1 MLYMTKSKTHIRKN
15 KTRKNKTQSN
25 KKQDYVVAIP
35 SFQRSEVI
43 VKKTLET
50 LKKGGVPDKC
60 IHIFVANEAERV
72 AYANETE
79 RVAYAN
85 ETERVAYAN
94 TNAPIK
100 IVVGV
105 KGITEQRRF
114 IVKYFA
120 EGTRIFSIDDDVEKF
135 LRLSR
140 DGQKLVDFKQ
150 GDLDRFIR
158 KAFAA
163 IEARNLFIWGVY
175 PMRYAYFMKHNVTT
189 DLRLILGTAY
199 GFICRHDKDL
209 VPTVGEKED
218 YENTI
223 RHYLKDGGVLR
234 YNDICLKTI
243 YHSPGG
249 LGKLNEDRLRAN
261 AVAAAQLHK
270 TYPDLMTVFKRPN
283 GMTEI
288 KLRRGD
294 TPRHPNEANNGTP
307 Q

>member
-1 MLYMTKSKTHIRKN
+1 MSLTKSKTPIRKN
-15 KTRKNKTQSN
+15 KTRKART
-25 KKQDYVVAIP
+25 QDYVVAIP

-50 LKKGGVPDKC
+50 LRKGGVPDKC
-60 IHIFVANEAERV
+60 IHIFVANEAERA
-72 AYANETE
+72 AYANEAE
-79 RVAYAN
+79 RLAYRDS
-85 ETERVAYAN
+85 T
-94 TNAPIK
+94 TSIK

-105 KGITEQRRF
+105 KGITEQRKF

-120 EGTRIFSIDDDVEKF
+120 EGTHVFSIDDDVEKF

-150 GDLDRFIR
+150 GDLDRFIK

-223 RHYLKDGGVLR
+223 RHYLKDGGVMR

-249 LGKLNEDRLRAN
+249 LGKLTEERLHAN
-261 AVAAAQLHK
+261 AVAAAQLQK
-270 TYPDLMTVFKRPN
+270 MYPDLMTVFKRPN

-288 KLRRGD
+288 KLVKASK
-294 TPRHPNEANNGTP
+294 NA
-307 Q
+307 

>member
-1 MLYMTKSKTHIRKN
+1 MSLTKSKTPIRKN
-15 KTRKNKTQSN
+15 KTRKVRTH
-25 KKQDYVVAIP
+25 DYVVAIP

-50 LKKGGVPDKC
+50 LRKGGVPEKC
-60 IHIFVANEAERV
+60 IHIFVANE
-72 AYANETE
+72 TE
-79 RVAYAN
+79 RAAYSAN
-85 ETERVAYAN
+85 ITS
-94 TNAPIK
+94 IK

-120 EGTRIFSIDDDVEKF
+120 EGTRVFSIDDDVEKF

-140 DGQKLVDFKQ
+140 DGQKLVDFKK
-150 GDLDRFIR
+150 GDLDRFIK
-158 KAFAA
+158 KAFDKA
-163 IEARNLFIWGVY
+163 EAHKLFIWGVY

-234 YNDICLKTI
+234 FNDICLKTI

-249 LGKLNEDRLRAN
+249 LGKLTEERLYAN
-261 AVAAAQLHK
+261 AVAAAQLQK

-288 KLRRGD
+288 KLRGRGD
-294 TPRHPNEANNGTP
+294 TPIR
-307 Q
+307 

>member
-1 MLYMTKSKTHIRKN
+1 MSLTKSKTPIRKN
-15 KTRKNKTQSN
+15 KTRKVRTH
-25 KKQDYVVAIP
+25 DYVVAIP

-50 LKKGGVPDKC
+50 LKKGGVPEKC
-60 IHIFVANEAERV
+60 IHIFVANETEHA
-72 AYANETE
+72 AYASTTS
-79 RVAYAN
+79 VK
-85 ETERVAYAN
+85 V
-94 TNAPIK
+94 
-100 IVVGV
+100 VVGV
-105 KGITEQRRF
+105 KGITEQRKF

-140 DGQKLVDFKQ
+140 DGQKLVDFKK
-150 GDLDRFIR
+150 GDLDRFIK
-158 KAFAA
+158 KAFDKA
-163 IEARNLFIWGVY
+163 EANNLFIWGVY

-234 YNDICLKTI
+234 FNDICLKTI

-249 LGKLNEDRLRAN
+249 LGKLTEERLRAN
-261 AVAAAQLHK
+261 AIAAAQLKK
-270 TYPDLMTVFKRPN
+270 TYPELMTVFKRPN

-288 KLRRGD
+288 KLRGRA
-294 TPRHPNEANNGTP
+294 PRPPEG
-307 Q
+307 

>member
-1 MLYMTKSKTHIRKN
+1 MSLTKSKTPIRKN
-15 KTRKNKTQSN
+15 KTRKTRT
-25 KKQDYVVAIP
+25 QDYVVAIP

-50 LKKGGVPDKC
+50 LRKGGVPDKC
-60 IHIFVANEAERV
+60 IHIFVANEAERA
-72 AYANETE
+72 AYSNSLS
-79 RVAYAN
+79 
-85 ETERVAYAN
+85 N
-94 TNAPIK
+94 TSIK

-105 KGITEQRRF
+105 KGITEQRKF

-120 EGTRIFSIDDDVEKF
+120 EGTHIFSIDDDVEKF

-150 GDLDRFIR
+150 GDLDKFIK

-223 RHYLKDGGVLR
+223 RHYLKDGGVMR

-249 LGKLNEDRLRAN
+249 LGKLTEERLHAN
-261 AVAAAQLHK
+261 AVAAAQLQK
-270 TYPDLMTVFKRPN
+270 MYPDLMTTFKRPN
-283 GMTEI
+283 GMTEVKLI
-288 KLRRGD
+288 KASK
-294 TPRHPNEANNGTP
+294 NA
-307 Q
+307 

>member
-1 MLYMTKSKTHIRKN
+1 MSLTKSKTPIRKN
-15 KTRKNKTQSN
+15 KTRKVRTH
-25 KKQDYVVAIP
+25 DYVVAIP

-50 LKKGGVPDKC
+50 LKKGGVPEKC
-60 IHIFVANEAERV
+60 IHIFVANETERA
-72 AYANETE
+72 AYAAKNCSNKTS
-79 RVAYAN
+79 
-85 ETERVAYAN
+85 
-94 TNAPIK
+94 IK

-105 KGITEQRRF
+105 KGITEQRKF

-120 EGTRIFSIDDDVEKF
+120 EGTRVFSIDDDVEKF

-140 DGQKLVDFKQ
+140 DGEKLVDFKK
-150 GDLDRFIR
+150 GDLDRFIK
-158 KAFAA
+158 KAFAKA
-163 IEARNLFIWGVY
+163 EAHNLFIWGVY

-234 YNDICLKTI
+234 FNDICLKTI

-249 LGKLNEDRLRAN
+249 LGKLTEERLRAN
-261 AVAAAQLHK
+261 AVAAAQLQK
-270 TYPDLMTVFKRPN
+270 TYPELMTVFKRPN
-283 GMTEI
+283 GMTEV
-288 KLRRGD
+288 KLRGKRGVD
-294 TPRHPNEANNGTP
+294 SPEGRAPRPPEG
-307 Q
+307 